1 MGRAVAGFGPPD
13 AQDIAPAARPASRVR
28 QLVPRLGFQLEVPYI
43 SGMLRMRPKPP
54 AGLPTVNSRTPWSEM
69 DLADLQELL
78 RDRRSVAEIADFL
91 CREVDEVEDKIARPR
106 S

>member
-1 MGRAVAGFGPPD
+1 
-13 AQDIAPAARPASRVR
+13 
-28 QLVPRLGFQLEVPYI
+28 
-43 SGMLRMRPKPP
+43 
-54 AGLPTVNSRTPWSEM
+54 M